1 MFLWHILQCPMVQG
15 YQAAP
20 LGIGSCSG
28 VLFVLCFDQEE
39 GSVADVQE
47 QERLQEK
54 PERSKRSSWLWPAG
68 AVATGLAGAALLLL
82 RGCWHRR
89 MSWPVRAEGQS
100 YQVCLGCG
108 VKRLFDEKNFR
119 AYGPFHNNLN
129 DLMAWET
136 SRRAAPLVEPPVVP
150 EEQRPAS

>member
-1 MFLWHILQCPMVQG
+1 M
-15 YQAAP
+15 
-20 LGIGSCSG
+20 
-28 VLFVLCFDQEE
+28 
-39 GSVADVQE
+39 ADVQE
-47 QERLQEK
+47 QERQQER
-54 PERSKRSSWLWPAG
+54 PERSKRSNWLWPAG
-68 AVATGLAGAALLLL
+68 AVATGLAGITLLLV

-108 VKRLFDEKNFR
+108 VKRLFDEKDFR

-129 DLMAWET
+129 DLIAWET
-136 SRRAAPLVEPPVVP
+136 SRRAAPLDAPQVVP

>member
-1 MFLWHILQCPMVQG
+1 M
-15 YQAAP
+15 
-20 LGIGSCSG
+20 
-28 VLFVLCFDQEE
+28 
-39 GSVADVQE
+39 ADPKE
-47 QERLQEK
+47 QEL
-54 PERSKRSSWLWPAG
+54 PEESKKSNWLWPAG

-119 AYGPFHNNLN
+119 SYGPFHYDLN
-129 DLMAWET
+129 ELIAWERA
-136 SRRAAPLVEPPVVP
+136 RRPEAAAEQVAP